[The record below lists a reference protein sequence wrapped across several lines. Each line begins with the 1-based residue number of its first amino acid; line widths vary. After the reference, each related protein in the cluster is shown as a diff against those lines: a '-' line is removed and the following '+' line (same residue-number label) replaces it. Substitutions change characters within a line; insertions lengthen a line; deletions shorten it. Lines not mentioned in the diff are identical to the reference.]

1 MDLEG
6 GVSVDTLEG
15 SVLTLVIDNL
25 HRDAEFIAIDEQANH
40 DSVPLGGFGEAD
52 RLAHQAFDPGAERQV
67 LAFDL
72 LSLAL
77 TWAMSRRHQ
86 RPLIGTPMVSG

>member
-1 MDLEG
+1 MLQYKMCVM
-6 GVSVDTLEG
+6 VS
-15 SVLTLVIDNL
+15 
-25 HRDAEFIAIDEQANH
+25 
-40 DSVPLGGFGEAD
+40 
-52 RLAHQAFDPGAERQV
+52 AERQV